1 MSPGTQF
8 ALMTSWPTVIE
19 QGVTYDIPNLLS
31 TLQHHANRKTIHAW
45 LLTTI
50 DVHINEL
57 GIGIP
62 LPNSLLDAKWTLDH
76 LVRLIGMAPM
86 PQLKEIRVY
95 LDRLMT

>member
-1 MSPGTQF
+1 MGPETQS

-19 QGVTYDIPNLLS
+19 QGITYDLPNLLS
-31 TLQHHANRKTIHAW
+31 TLQHHAHRKTIYAW

-50 DVHINEL
+50 DAHLNGL

-62 LPNSLLDAKWTLDH
+62 LPNSLVDAKWTLDH
-76 LVRLIGMAPM
+76 VVQLITIAPM

-95 LDRLMT
+95 VDRLMT